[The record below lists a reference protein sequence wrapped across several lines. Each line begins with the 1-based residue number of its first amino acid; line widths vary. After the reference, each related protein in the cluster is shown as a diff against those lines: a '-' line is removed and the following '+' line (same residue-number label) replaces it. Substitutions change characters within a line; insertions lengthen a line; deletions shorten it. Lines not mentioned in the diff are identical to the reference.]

1 MHAHDIHLTL
11 KMAACM
17 FIPTMAISALLCAA
31 WIRIATTLPWRK
43 DVREDVPE
51 RHRAKVGTPTMGG
64 VSFVTSAALACIA
77 IAIIT
82 RRYDAAQ
89 SNALLLL
96 AGTLIL
102 FSALGAVDDAWKGMK
117 GRGIKAR
124 YKLLW
129 QGACGLLIAFIV
141 SHKFG
146 LPTTI
151 GASDFGAAY
160 LPAGMLLIA
169 ASSNAVNL
177 TDGLDGLVCGMSIIS
192 LLALAATPI
201 VVGNASSYA
210 IAAAAACVVFVGAL
224 IGFLPF
230 NIHPAK
236 VFMGDTGSL
245 SLGAFMCAA
254 AMLMKAELLWVLI
267 GLVFF
272 IEMLTVV
279 IQVISYKTTRRR
291 VFPITPIHHSFEQI
305 GWSEWRIVLTFWTC
319 AAFCAACALSVA
331 ALAQR
336 V

>member
-1 MHAHDIHLTL
+1 MSIGNSDPLL
-11 KMAACM
+11 KIAACA
-17 FIPTMAISALLCAA
+17 FIPAVAISACLCAI
-31 WIRIATTLPWRK
+31 WIRVAKVLPWRK

-64 VSFVTSAALACIA
+64 LAFIASSALTCAL
-77 IAIIT
+77 IAIIV
-82 RRYDAAQ
+82 RGYDAPQ
-89 SNALLLL
+89 SDALLLL
-96 AGTLIL
+96 ASTLIL
-102 FSALGAVDDAWKGMK
+102 FSALGAIDDVWKGIK

-129 QGACGLLIAFIV
+129 QMACGLFVTLILR
-141 SHKFG
+141 HEFG

-151 GASDFGAAY
+151 GVNELGVAY
-160 LPAGMLLIA
+160 LPVGALLIT

-177 TDGLDGLVCGMSIIS
+177 TDGLDGLVCGMSIVS
-192 LLALAATPI
+192 LLTLAAVPVI
-201 VVGNASSYA
+201 LKGASPYA
-210 IAAAAACVVFVGAL
+210 VAAAGACIVLAGAL

-245 SLGAFMCAA
+245 PLGAFMCAA
-254 AMLMKAELLWVLI
+254 AMLMKVELLWLLI

-279 IQVISYKTTRRR
+279 IQVVSYKTTRKR

-305 GWSEWRIVLTFWTC
+305 GWSEWRIVLTFWACT
-319 AAFCAACALSVA
+319 AFCAMCAISIA
-331 ALAQR
+331 ALAWR